1 MPQNTSEVVA
11 GRDVLAYTEPYLAAN
26 TFPTVSAW
34 GTPPGGTW
42 VDQGVTKDGLH
53 VQWRM
58 QYQEYTVDQFLDP
71 VARLPTNRDLRMR
84 CNLAQV
90 NAASM
95 AVATGQGTTSAVAAA
110 SGTRGHNDFDLKSV
124 IAQNYY
130 SALFDARSPVSGE
143 AARTM
148 GYKGRSVGDIQLD
161 FHIQDVAQIN
171 LELALIPDTSA
182 SPARIALIQ
191 VITPALP

>member
-1 MPQNTSEVVA
+1 MPQTTNEVVA
-11 GRDVLAYTEPYLAAN
+11 GRDVIAYTEPYDPAN
-26 TFPTVSAW
+26 VFPTISAW
-34 GTPPGGTW
+34 GTNPGGDW
-42 VDQGVTKDGLH
+42 IDQGVTKDGLH

-90 NAASM
+90 DAA
-95 AVATGQGTTSAVAAA
+95 ALQVATGQGTANAVAAA
-110 SGTRGHNDFDLKSV
+110 SGTRGHNDFTLTSV

-130 SALFDARSPVSGE
+130 AAFFDARSPVSGE
-143 AARTM
+143 AARVM
-148 GYKGRSVGDIQLD
+148 GYMGRSVGDIQLD

-171 LELALIPDTSA
+171 LELALVPDTSA
-182 SPARIALIQ
+182 SPARIAQIQ
-191 VITPALP
+191 VLTPAL